1 MLEWKERMSTLKEKE
16 TVAACH
22 DEEVARTAK
31 ENGFKDVF
39 FAKKS
44 DTDGLYLTV
53 VSMDG

>member
-1 MLEWKERMSTLKEKE
+1 MVEWKERMSTMKEKE

-53 VSMDG
+53 VNHG